1 MENESQNTP
10 EFKVGGL
17 TMEKLSIYYGLFLV
31 LWGIIV
37 SLISG
42 SDSMTS
48 YIPSFLGV
56 PVLIFS
62 YLSIKFDSKKKMFM
76 HIVVLFGLIIFLGGL
91 DFIRSLVSGNVFN
104 NFYADLSKI
113 MMLITG
119 LFFTYQCIKSFIHA
133 RKMREL
139 GNAE

>member
-1 MENESQNTP
+1 MENENQNTP

-119 LFFTYQCIKSFIHA
+119 LFFTYQCVKSFIHA